1 MTSPLRRI
9 AASLTGL
16 AVGIIFFAATFA
28 PSGADAQS
36 TAIKRAAPPAKAHG
50 KSAARTPSSSWVPN
64 PAVNGKDA
72 YLILDA
78 TSGRELV
85 ADRADELRHPAS
97 LTKLMTI
104 YLAFSAL
111 DSGRLSLG
119 DALPVSINALN
130 APPTKIGLPP
140 SGTVNVRDAIM
151 ALVTRSANDA
161 AVVIAEA
168 LGGDEASFAQLMT
181 RKAHQ
186 LGMSSTVYRNA
197 SGLPNREQVTT
208 ARDLARLAFALMRDF
223 PHYYA
228 IFSVQSYPY
237 HGRILEN
244 HNRMLLSYEG
254 ADGLKTGY
262 TVASGFNLVMSA
274 MRDNRRLI
282 GVVMGGDSASQRD
295 RMMAD
300 LMDYGFT
307 TAQSMPALGLD
318 FNSQAGIGALHRR
331 QFRSEPGHSGDDAAT
346 GRGGTARA
354 RARRTATRADHLD
367 RPARRRP
374 CRPAAASGSRRD
386 GRPVDR
392 QLGDPGR
399 VVQRF
404 TGGSTRAGTRL
415 VRPAQLDA
423 LDSGG
428 DRRRSADGEQ
438 ELPSRSSCQSLAG
451 PGGRRLQAAREAQD
465 LLLGD
470 PGHCLEYPGRAL
482 RARLQPADERPLV
495 TALPERQIP
504 QIAAGLQAAL
514 HRLEHRHRGH
524 RARRP
529 HAQGHDAIARPLVGR
544 KSRDITR
551 AQPAHNDARDGAV
564 RIAHDDGIAGTLHPP
579 PRMTGQAGCHERR
592 RRQATAQ
599 RQGRDVVIGQCAVEE
614 APHCWKRATPVAA
627 TSTAIAP
634 STSAHEGG
642 AARQQ

>member
-1 MTSPLRRI
+1 MISPLRRI

-16 AVGIIFFAATFA
+16 AVGILFITATLA

-50 KSAARTPSSSWVPN
+50 KSAAHPPSSWVPN

-104 YLAFSAL
+104 YLTFSAL

-140 SGTVNVRDAIM
+140 GGTVNARDATM

-161 AVVIAEA
+161 AIVLAEA
-168 LGGDEASFAQLMT
+168 LGGDEATFAQLMT
-181 RKAHQ
+181 QKARQ
-186 LGMSSTVYRNA
+186 LGMTSTVYRNA

-237 HGRILEN
+237 RGRILEN

-282 GVVMGGDSASQRD
+282 GVVMGGDSAGQRD

-300 LMDYGFT
+300 LMDYGFAS
-307 TAQSMPALGLD
+307 AQSMRLSPWTSIRKPASARYSATSFDPSLVIPESTPRLAPPALPPAAPPPVQTVSTD
-318 FNSQAGIGALHRR
+318 QRVAG
-331 QFRSEPGHSGDDAAT
+331 
-346 GRGGTARA
+346 
-354 RARRTATRADHLD
+354 
-367 RPARRRP
+367 PAVP
-374 CRPAAASGSRRD
+374 APAAAAPGGLSIGSW
-386 GRPVDR
+386 VI
-392 QLGDPGR
+392 Q
-399 VVQRF
+399 V
-404 TGGSTRAGTRL
+404 GSFSDSQG
-415 VRPAQLDA
+415 AQLA
-423 LDSGG
+423 LERASSALPDSMRG
-428 DRRRSADGEQ
+428 
-438 ELPSRSSCQSLAG
+438 
-451 PGGRRLQAAREAQD
+451 AAAATVDEVQMANKSF
-465 LLLGD
+465 
-470 PGHCLEYPGRAL
+470 H
-482 RARLQPADERPLV
+482 RARLTNLSQGQAVDGCKQLEKRKIYCSAIQV
-495 TALPERQIP
+495 TAWNTP
-504 QIAAGLQAAL
+504 G
-514 HRLEHRHRGH
+514 
-524 RARRP
+524 AR
-529 HAQGHDAIARPLVGR
+529 
-544 KSRDITR
+544 
-551 AQPAHNDARDGAV
+551 
-564 RIAHDDGIAGTLHPP
+564 
-579 PRMTGQAGCHERR
+579 
-592 RRQATAQ
+592 
-599 RQGRDVVIGQCAVEE
+599 
-614 APHCWKRATPVAA
+614 
-627 TSTAIAP
+627 
-634 STSAHEGG
+634 
-642 AARQQ
+642 